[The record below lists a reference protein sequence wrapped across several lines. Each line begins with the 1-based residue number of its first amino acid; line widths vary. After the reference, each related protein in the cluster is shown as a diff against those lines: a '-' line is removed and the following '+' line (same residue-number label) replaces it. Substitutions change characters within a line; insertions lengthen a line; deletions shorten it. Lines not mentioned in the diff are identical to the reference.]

1 MAATTAYNFDLLDL
15 ADGESGDAA
24 VSVVVDKTKKKKK
37 TAAEA
42 AAKAADPARPASSA
56 QGGKPKFSFCTLVPL
71 DAGTTSTPPT
81 RRRRIFASYI
91 LGYRSRIAYAP
102 VWWVDFGLL
111 VAILSVCVDLLV
123 LFTAH
128 RRPVSYMHGPSV
140 CQSTTTVSYVR
151 VACMHVL
158 ASWCPPISL
167 RILS

>member
-81 RRRRIFASYI
+81 TRRRRISASYI

-123 LFTAH
+123 LSIHCSSSGFLHAW
-128 RRPVSYMHGPSV
+128 SV
-140 CQSTTTVSYVR
+140 GLSIYDDCVVR
-151 VACMHVL
+151 TCCMHAC
-158 ASWCPPISL
+158 AS
-167 RILS
+167 